1 MVRGPGWHYLSP
13 QCRLRAG
20 QQLLALAQLFL
31 DWAGPQGCKRPSPE
45 GWRELRHLR
54 ERGQG
59 RWRAGATAGKSALGF
74 PGGLIGGK
82 NDGSRGR
89 ANGSR
94 WGAKQSWT
102 QDWSWEEGGGRCG
115 GRPEGQGPWQ
125 GTDGCRR
132 SGERAGQEAG
142 CQGLGEL
149 LLQGQFR
156 LEETHS
162 QCCMLLQLA
171 VLAGGLG
178 GLPSQ
183 AVFVP
188 PAAQVLLELGL

>member
-89 ANGSR
+89 ANGSC

-156 LEETHS
+156 LQRKEGWTQS
-162 QCCMLLQLA
+162 LTPGKSA
-171 VLAGGLG
+171 P
-178 GLPSQ
+178 LPW
-183 AVFVP
+183 P
-188 PAAQVLLELGL
+188 HP

>member
-1 MVRGPGWHYLSP
+1 MEGTEASQGEGSGPV
-13 QCRLRAG
+13 AG
-20 QQLLALAQLFL
+20 
-31 DWAGPQGCKRPSPE
+31 R
-45 GWRELRHLR
+45 
-54 ERGQG
+54 
-59 RWRAGATAGKSALGF
+59 ATAGKSALGS

-82 NDGSRGR
+82 NDGSCGR

-94 WGAKQSWT
+94 WSAKQSWT

-142 CQGLGEL
+142 CQDLGEL

-156 LEETHS
+156 LQRKEVWTQS
-162 QCCMLLQLA
+162 LTP
-171 VLAGGLG
+171 GKSPP
-178 GLPSQ
+178 LPW
-183 AVFVP
+183 P
-188 PAAQVLLELGL
+188 HP